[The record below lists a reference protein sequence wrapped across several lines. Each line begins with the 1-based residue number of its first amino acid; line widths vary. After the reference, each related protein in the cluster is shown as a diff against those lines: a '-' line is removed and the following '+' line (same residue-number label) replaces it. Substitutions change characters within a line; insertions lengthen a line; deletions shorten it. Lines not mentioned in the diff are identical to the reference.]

1 LQNFSIIFGFSVAGS
16 QHCTLCIMGN
26 SLGELTNRRGNSFAL
41 TAEER
46 DPRILALVGG
56 SVEFQVTHIDSAG
69 RVVLL
74 CTAHSANMSY
84 SVNTTHRWELRI
96 PMAEILMRQ
105 EPPPED
111 V

>member
-1 LQNFSIIFGFSVAGS
+1 
-16 QHCTLCIMGN
+16 MGN
-26 SLGELTNRRGNSFAL
+26 SLGEITNRRGNSFAL
-41 TAEER
+41 TAAER
-46 DPRILALVGG
+46 DPRILSLVGG

-74 CTAHSANMSY
+74 CIAHSANLSY
-84 SVNTTHRWELRI
+84 SDNTTHRWELRI

>member
-1 LQNFSIIFGFSVAGS
+1 
-16 QHCTLCIMGN
+16 MGN
-26 SLGELTNRRGNSFAL
+26 SLGEITNRRGNSFAL
-41 TAEER
+41 TPEER
-46 DPRILALVGG
+46 DPRIMALVGG
-56 SVEFQVTHIDSAG
+56 SVEFQVMHIDRAG

-96 PMAEILMRQ
+96 PISEIVMRQ
-105 EPPPED
+105 EAPPED

>member
-1 LQNFSIIFGFSVAGS
+1 
-16 QHCTLCIMGN
+16 MGN
-26 SLGELTNRRGNSFAL
+26 SLGEITNRRGNSFAL
-41 TAEER
+41 TAAER

-74 CTAHSANMSY
+74 CIAHSANMSY